1 MDEETGV
8 CVCGGRGSGQS
19 HGDRTAGLLPS
30 KTSTLSNPP
39 TQPPVCP
46 VGEEMS
52 LKPLSTPGDPRAPF
66 ILLFC
71 YMLAAI
77 PLEGSPAK
85 PNPCLRLQSE
95 SQSCLIVL
103 SRTLA
108 KSSPEEDQQRRWRM
122 QEPSAGKIALSLT
135 APNTLQGQRG

>member
-1 MDEETGV
+1 MW
-8 CVCGGRGSGQS
+8 GGGFRPKSQRS
-19 HGDRTAGLLPS
+19 DCWPLPS
-30 KTSTLSNPP
+30 KTSTLSNSP

-52 LKPLSTPGDPRAPF
+52 LKLLSTPGDPSAPF

-85 PNPCLRLQSE
+85 PNPRLRLQSE

-103 SRTLA
+103 GRTLA
-108 KSSPEEDQQRRWRM
+108 KSSPEEDQPRRWRM
-122 QEPSAGKIALSLT
+122 QELSAGKVAFFNCSKYLARSRRL
-135 APNTLQGQRG
+135 GQTSELY

>member
-1 MDEETGV
+1 MCVYVGGGV
-8 CVCGGRGSGQS
+8 QAKV
-19 HGDRTAGLLPS
+19 TEIGLLASCLPRPA
-30 KTSTLSNPP
+30 LFP
-39 TQPPVCP
+39 TPLHSPPVCL

-122 QEPSAGKIALSLT
+122 QELSAGKIALSLT